1 MVWIMGIC
9 CLKFK
14 GSSISFS
21 FVTAL
26 RIGTMLL
33 LCILEMKKLK
43 LREVE
48 AITKYLGKMALGSHG
63 FDP

>member
-1 MVWIMGIC
+1 MIRIMGIC

-14 GSSISFS
+14 GGNISFS

-33 LCILEMKKLK
+33 CVLEMKKLK

-48 AITKYLGKMALGSHG
+48 AITKYPGKMALGSHG

>member
-14 GSSISFS
+14 GGSISFS

-33 LCILEMKKLK
+33 LCILDMKKLK
-43 LREVE
+43 LREVDV
-48 AITKYLGKMALGSHG
+48 ITKCPRKKW
-63 FDP
+63 P